1 MLTRDA
7 IVASSPVIL
16 DSGEHHVLAVHGS
29 AGASASAEGWYPG
42 TGRQNS
48 SWARIGLATAG
59 QRDDGMVVFAII
71 AFSRPTAKAAGTA
84 RGGLWPCGLRE
95 ARCGPGRRPG
105 HPDLIAGP
113 G

>member
-1 MLTRDA
+1 MD
-7 IVASSPVIL
+7 
-16 DSGEHHVLAVHGS
+16 LA
-29 AGASASAEGWYPG
+29 AGGGVRQCAAEQVDDQQRGGSASAEGWYSGHGPPEQQLG
-42 TGRQNS
+42 QDRVGD
-48 SWARIGLATAG
+48 AG
-59 QRDDGMVVFAII
+59 QRDDGMVIFAII

-84 RGGLWPCGLRE
+84 RGGLWRCGLRE